1 MSLIS
6 TLPTQLRWQTAVG
19 VLKHGL
25 RAFASLNKKSEDRR
39 AKPLFHRHIVASITG
54 LVLLLA
60 TACSL
65 AQAPAEGDELARSV
79 VEKAD
84 RARLPHDPFQ
94 VDLSITTTAPGK
106 DPEIRKYRILSK
118 GNDNTIVL
126 TLEPLIDRGQIL
138 LMRGND
144 LWIFMPNLSQPIRLS
159 VAQRLTGQVSNGDI
173 ARANFATDY
182 VPRIVGTV
190 DCGGESC
197 YALELDAVDRSV
209 TYHRVGYWVSR
220 TTGRPL
226 RANFYSLSDQLLK
239 TAVYQNVKKLGG
251 QLRPTEMLISNALRV
266 EEKSLLEFFDLKPRE
281 LPDKMFT
288 KEYLKK
294 LDY

>member
-6 TLPTQLRWQTAVG
+6 TLLAPLRGQTFAG
-19 VLKHGL
+19 SPKHRL
-25 RAFASLNKKSEDRR
+25 VSPVRSVTTTASPRSG
-39 AKPLFHRHIVASITG
+39 ALFHRHMAASITA
-54 LVLLLA
+54 LALLLVA
-60 TACSL
+60 SSSI
-65 AQAPAEGDELARSV
+65 AQAPVEGDELARSV

-84 RARLPHDPFQ
+84 RSRLPQDAFQ
-94 VDLSITTTAPGK
+94 VDVAITTTAPGK

-118 GNDNTIVL
+118 GNDNTVVL

-138 LMRGND
+138 LMRGHD

-159 VAQRLTGQVSNGDI
+159 VAQRLTGQVANGDL

-182 VPRIVGTV
+182 TPRIVGTS
-190 DCGGESC
+190 DCGGELC
-197 YALELDAVDRSV
+197 YALELAAVDRSV
-209 TYHRVGYWVSR
+209 TYHRVSYWISQK
-220 TTGRPL
+220 TGRPI
-226 RANFYSLSDQLLK
+226 RAEFYSLSDQLLK
-239 TAVYQNVKKLGG
+239 TAVYQNVRNLGG
-251 QLRPTEMLISNALRV
+251 QPRPTEILISNALRA
-266 EEKSLLEFFDLKPRE
+266 EEKSLLEYSNLKLRD

>member
-6 TLPTQLRWQTAVG
+6 TLLAPLRRRTAA
-19 VLKHGL
+19 GL
-25 RAFASLNKKSEDRR
+25 LGRERLAAATLAKKAARPRAGA
-39 AKPLFHRHIVASITG
+39 LFHRHVGASITAFA
-54 LVLLLA
+54 LLWVA
-60 TACSL
+60 TNSV
-65 AQAPAEGDELARSV
+65 AQAPAEGDELARSI

-84 RARLPHDPFQ
+84 RSRLPQDAFQ
-94 VDLSITTTAPGK
+94 VDVSITTTAPGK

-118 GNDNTIVL
+118 GNDHTIVL

-138 LMRGND
+138 LMRGHD

-159 VAQRLTGQVSNGDI
+159 VAQRLTGQVANGDL

-182 VPRIVGTV
+182 VPRVVGTA
-190 DCGGESC
+190 DCGAEMC
-197 YALELDAVDRSV
+197 YTLELAANDRSV
-209 TYHRVGYWVSR
+209 TYHRVAYWVAQK
-220 TTGRPL
+220 TGRPI
-226 RANFYSLSDQLLK
+226 RAEFYSLSDQLLK
-239 TAVYQNVKKLGG
+239 TAVYQNVKNLGG
-251 QLRPTEMLISNALRV
+251 QSRPTEILISNALRA
-266 EEKSLLEFFDLKPRE
+266 EEKSLLEYSNLKPRH